1 MVPRRLQSPRPPP
14 RDGDCGRPVA
24 RRQRAKAEEGPSTDT
39 VYGKSTKEAFTCL
52 IALLAF
58 LALGNRLDWSLALPL
73 AIGALLSVPVA
84 TITIKGLKESTIRAA
99 IGGLTLGLGLL
110 SLWKLLL

>member
-1 MVPRRLQSPRPPP
+1 
-14 RDGDCGRPVA
+14 
-24 RRQRAKAEEGPSTDT
+24 
-39 VYGKSTKEAFTCL
+39 
-52 IALLAF
+52 LAF

-110 SLWKLLL
+110 SLGKLLL